1 MYRILF
7 EHPLVEAITGWDF
20 TDGMWLKAPSGI
32 IRKDNSI
39 KPAFTRL
46 TEMIK
51 GEWWTDT
58 TITTDENGFAYA
70 EGFKGDYLLSLGD
83 AKVSLTLDASG
94 DEPET
99 VMLK

>member
-1 MYRILF
+1 MYRLLF

-39 KPAFTRL
+39 EPAFLRL

-58 TITTDENGFAYA
+58 TITTDKNGFVCA
-70 EGFKGDYLLSLGD
+70 EGFKGEYLLSRGD
-83 AKVSLTLDASG
+83 ASSALTLDASQE
-94 DEPET
+94 EPET
-99 VMLK
+99 IVL

>member
-32 IRKDNSI
+32 LRIDNSK
-39 KPAFTRL
+39 KPAFHRL
-46 TEMIK
+46 MELIK

-58 TITTDENGFAYA
+58 EVTTDENGFVTV
-70 EGFKGDYLLSLGD
+70 EGFKGDYDLILGDKKAALSLD
-83 AKVSLTLDASG
+83 LNET
-94 DEPET
+94 EPET
-99 VMLK
+99 VTL